1 MQRHSRW
8 VGVGE
13 RFIATY
19 QPAPEQ
25 PGFSPSHSGKR
36 SSATPTSRTPSMT
49 LHQPQ
54 SSRPVR
60 AGPVPAVSQAPGR
73 GLESGGQGRG
83 CSSNKGVGSPGDYPR
98 CEFRDRPDS
107 WSRHGECAPQGAH
120 RAALAGTGPARAGR
134 VHSTKRDRY
143 ERVHIAL
150 IHSRRANESLQ
161 ELLCT
166 RFTRFGEDLL
176 RRAFLNDA
184 AFVEEAH
191 AV

>member
-1 MQRHSRW
+1 MHQG
-8 VGVGE
+8 GVGAFSNS
-13 RFIATY
+13 RSVLAADGNTWSLHPSIFIVIQKTQKNY
-19 QPAPEQ
+19 
-25 PGFSPSHSGKR
+25 
-36 SSATPTSRTPSMT
+36 T
-49 LHQPQ
+49 
-54 SSRPVR
+54 
-60 AGPVPAVSQAPGR
+60 
-73 GLESGGQGRG
+73 
-83 CSSNKGVGSPGDYPR
+83 SNKGVGSPGDYPR

-107 WSRHGECAPQGAH
+107 WFRHGKCAPQGAH

-134 VHSTKRDRY
+134 VNSTKRDRY

-150 IHSRRANESLQ
+150 VHSRRANESLQ

-176 RRAFLNDA
+176 RRPFLDDA